1 MIPPS
6 KVALRIERVNM
17 FKVLRTVIGTWQVLK
32 ITLTTL
38 ALDIVFQFSRAVVT
52 QYCKLSSL
60 K

>member
-38 ALDIVFQFSRAVVT
+38 ALDIVFQFSRAAVT